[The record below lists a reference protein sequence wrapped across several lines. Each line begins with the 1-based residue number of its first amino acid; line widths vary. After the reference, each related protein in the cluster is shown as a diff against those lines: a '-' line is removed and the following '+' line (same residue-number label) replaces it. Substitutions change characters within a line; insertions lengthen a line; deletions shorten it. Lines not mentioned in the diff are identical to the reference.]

1 MENDSM
7 SNVYLHRML
16 LPDKLLG
23 RVEQNG
29 KVYRSDTGL
38 DDRIGHVDLD
48 HGKIYKS
55 QPGPDEYIGRVEL
68 DNGKVY
74 RHVPAGRDDYLG
86 HIELDGKMY
95 QHEFLGPDDYMG
107 NIKERISF
115 AHAGAAFMLLVL
127 PAFEEQTE

>member
-1 MENDSM
+1 MEKESM
-7 SNVYLHRML
+7 SKVYLHRIL
-16 LPDKLLG
+16 LPDKQLG

-38 DDRIGHVDLD
+38 DDRIGHVDLEK
-48 HGKIYKS
+48 GKIYKS
-55 QPGPDEYIGRVEL
+55 QPGPDEYIGHVDL

-86 HIELDGKMY
+86 HIESDGKMY
-95 QHEFLGPDDYMG
+95 QHEFLSPDDYMG
-107 NIKERISF
+107 NIKDHDSY

-127 PAFEEQTE
+127 PAFKEQTE